1 MHTFLWGGSP
11 FFSDVSVLVAVWRIF
26 RIFRFIRLTGWRI
39 RVGGVAAALC
49 CAQVLM
55 FARCT
60 RLFCVLFV
68 EVSSFSVCGVY
79 VYVACTVL
87 REQVVASALWFIVG
101 IRKLR
106 RFGFEFIVI
115 TFFGIGVSSVA
126 AQIGFLLVCVELKE
140 DEF

>member
-1 MHTFLWGGSP
+1 M
-11 FFSDVSVLVAVWRIF
+11 VA
-26 RIFRFIRLTGWRI
+26 L
-39 RVGGVAAALC
+39 
-49 CAQVLM
+49 
-55 FARCT
+55 
-60 RLFCVLFV
+60 
-68 EVSSFSVCGVY
+68 
-79 VYVACTVL
+79 
-87 REQVVASALWFIVG
+87 ALWFIVG

>member
-1 MHTFLWGGSP
+1 M
-11 FFSDVSVLVAVWRIF
+11 
-26 RIFRFIRLTGWRI
+26 
-39 RVGGVAAALC
+39 
-49 CAQVLM
+49 
-55 FARCT
+55 
-60 RLFCVLFV
+60 LFV

-87 REQVVASALWFIVG
+87 REQVVALALRFSRVVVG

-106 RFGFEFIVI
+106 RFAIEFIAI
-115 TFFGIGVSSVA
+115 TFFGIRVSSVA